1 MVYKFSSRATAD
13 MIMLDPDAKML
24 LTVIGKDP
32 SATGIVTVAQI
43 PGAIATLKAAI
54 ADEDNRSKAPTT
66 PANEKDAEDEDGDDG
81 DDVAATVGLKQRA
94 VPFLEMLERSA
105 AEGADVV
112 WGV

>member
-43 PGAIATLKAAI
+43 SGAIATLKAAI

-66 PANEKDAEDEDGDDG
+66 PANEKDAEDEDGDD
-81 DDVAATVGLKQRA
+81 VAATVGLKQRA
-94 VPFLEMLERSA
+94 VPFFEMLERSA

>member
-13 MIMLDPDAKML
+13 MIMLDNEAKML

-66 PANEKDAEDEDGDDG
+66 PANEKDAEDEDGDD
-81 DDVAATVGLKQRA
+81 VAATVGLKQRA

>member
-54 ADEDNRSKAPTT
+54 AEEDNRSKAPTT
-66 PANEKDAEDEDGDDG
+66 PANEKDAEDEDG

>member
-66 PANEKDAEDEDGDDG
+66 PANDKDAEDEDG

>member
-13 MIMLDPDAKML
+13 MNMLDPDAKML

-54 ADEDNRSKAPTT
+54 ADEDNRSKAPTA
-66 PANEKDAEDEDGDDG
+66 PANEKDAEDEDG

>member
-66 PANEKDAEDEDGDDG
+66 PANEKDAEDEDGDD
-81 DDVAATVGLKQRA
+81 VAATVGLKQRA

>member
-43 PGAIATLKAAI
+43 SGAIATLKAAI

-66 PANEKDAEDEDGDDG
+66 PANEKDAEDEDGDD
-81 DDVAATVGLKQRA
+81 VAATVGLKQRA